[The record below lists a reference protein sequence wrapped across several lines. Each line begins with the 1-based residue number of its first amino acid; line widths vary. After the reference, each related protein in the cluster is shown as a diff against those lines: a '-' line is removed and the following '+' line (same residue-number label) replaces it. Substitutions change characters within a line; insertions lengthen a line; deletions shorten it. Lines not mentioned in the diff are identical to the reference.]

1 MAYIGNAPADQA
13 LEIGTGV
20 VGTTEIE
27 DLSILNADVSA
38 SAALVF
44 SKMAN
49 LTVGRALI
57 SDGSGDV
64 SVSDVT
70 STEVGYL
77 DGVSSALQTQLGAKA
92 ALASPTFTGNP
103 IAPTQSAGNNSTRIA
118 TTAYADTAAANL
130 VDSAPA
136 TLNTLNELAAALGD
150 DASFS
155 TTVTNSIALKAP
167 IASPT
172 FTGTITGDLTGDVTG
187 DVSGSS
193 ATVTGAT
200 QSAITSV
207 GTLTSLA
214 VGDATSQAMGF
225 QIKGAGTTSNMSIVR
240 DSGKIIEM
248 GAGGSATYIGY
259 QTSLEIGT
267 IDAVNFGSY
276 SKKFDIN
283 SSGNATFTGQCQAS
297 SFLTGDLILKSP
309 TNNGHYTIWEEEEY
323 LAIRNE
329 MTGKKYKFVLE
340 EIE

>member
-150 DASFS
+150 DANFS
-155 TTVTNSIALKAP
+155 TTVTNSIATKLP
-167 IASPT
+167 IAGGT
-172 FTGTITGDLTGDVTG
+172 AMTGTLTVGANTDGHDVTFYG
-187 DVSGSS
+187 NGSGKKMVWDES
-193 ATVTGAT
+193 ADKLIVTGA
-200 QSAITSV
+200 
-207 GTLTSLA
+207 
-214 VGDATSQAMGF
+214 
-225 QIKGAGTTSNMSIVR
+225 
-240 DSGKIIEM
+240 IET
-248 GAGGSATYIGY
+248 A
-259 QTSLEIGT
+259 
-267 IDAVNFGSY
+267 
-276 SKKFDIN
+276 
-283 SSGNATFTGQCQAS
+283 
-297 SFLTGDLILKSP
+297 DLIL
-309 TNNGHYTIWEEEEY
+309 NNNRGHYTIVEEEDY
-323 LAIRNE
+323 LSIRNE
-329 MTGKKYKFVLE
+329 LTGKKYKFVLE
-340 EIE
+340 EIDE